1 MEHLDALAKI
11 LAVTGSF
18 LIGMRWVVKRIE
30 SGQEKL
36 RKGQQK
42 LRKEKIRL
50 LRTFIRRLQT
60 VQTRQTPSLRVFPA
74 SMILLNT
81 ATM

>member
-18 LIGMRWVVKRIE
+18 LLGLRWVVKRIE
-30 SGQEKL
+30 SGQNKL

-42 LRKEKIRL
+42 LRKELSGKVDIAQCRH
-50 LRTFIRRLQT
+50 FRRLAEDGYRDRKT
-60 VQTRQTPSLRVFPA
+60 YRRA
-74 SMILLNT
+74 G
-81 ATM
+81 